1 MFTIAGQNIHQAT
14 PAVLAVMKAEGVKL
28 GDDFVLP
35 VPVTTI
41 LFRPWQRV
49 SLWPQL
55 GLNPFRLFLEGLAAL
70 APHEIAGLPDFGNE
84 RPYAAGAV
92 SETIGWYVSELR
104 GTPHA
109 SVALPPSRIGG
120 PVQHAHLV
128 VNIEGALDLFVA
140 TVDGDL
146 VSDVLGRIP
155 VAYSFVQELI
165 AMAAGLPLGLLY
177 HVSTAARLQGSQ
189 EALLGLA
196 EEDVVSCPYLTDDGE
211 PLPWEAHAPILG
223 LPLGRWRREL
233 DTLLRRGPD
242 GPPGEDPWLE
252 GVARPLWAAWRA
264 FSAPVVD
271 CVGLA
276 RHALT
281 GLPALDWA
289 QGTWEWLGRQEEA
302 S

>member
-1 MFTIAGQNIHQAT
+1 MFTIAGQNVHQAT

-70 APHEIAGLPDFGNE
+70 APFEITGLPDFGNE
-84 RPYAAGAV
+84 RPYAGGLV
-92 SETIGWYVSELR
+92 SEQLQTIVSELR
-104 GTPHA
+104 A
-109 SVALPPSRIGG
+109 SPRSSVLLPSPRLGG

-128 VNIEGALDLFVA
+128 VNVEGDLDLLVA
-140 TVDGDL
+140 TIDGDL
-146 VSDVLGRIP
+146 VGDVLGRIP
-155 VAYSFVQELI
+155 VAYSFVQELV
-165 AMAAGLPLGLLY
+165 AEALGVMPGVLY
-177 HVSTAARLQGSQ
+177 HVSTAARLSGSQ

-196 EEDVVSCPYLTDDGE
+196 EEDVVPCPYLTDDGE
-211 PLPWEAHAPILG
+211 ALPWGAHAPILG

-233 DTLLRRGPD
+233 STLLRRGPE

-252 GVARPLWAAWRA
+252 GVARPLWSSWRA

-271 CVGLA
+271 PSRSAQG
-276 RHALT
+276 ALT

-289 QGTWEWLGRQEEA
+289 QAGWEWLGRQEAA